1 MAVLFGA
8 SACFATPMGYQ
19 TNALVMGPGGYRFRD
34 YLAAG
39 LPLNLVLAAVS
50 ALVIPVLWPLG

>member
-1 MAVLFGA
+1 
-8 SACFATPMGYQ
+8 
-19 TNALVMGPGGYRFRD
+19 MGPGGYRFRD